1 MRHMTADP
9 EHSRRGSPEA
19 IMDSAGT
26 RESARRTTGRSVFLL
41 ALATAVMG
49 CSDDPTEPEIQ
60 DDLLEPPVGM
70 VVSNP
75 VGMVVGAS
83 DVSMGGVPRSSAAD
97 VRLIYVSA
105 RPGTF
110 PDAESI
116 TITNVSSGESTAVTP
131 VDGGFDPVALA
142 AEAGDELRTDVQL
155 TGGGTIAYATYVP
168 EHKRPRVV
176 RTIPPNG
183 ATEVVLS
190 VAVTVVFSE
199 PVDGNSLGQGGV
211 ELRNDGVPVEGTVEW
226 SEDRLRAWFISAE
239 PLEAETAYHLVITT
253 SVLDLQGD
261 PLEEEVESSFTT
273 ASGIL
278 SVSTGEYHACVL
290 LADGEVVCWGDNFYG
305 QCGWPAADEV
315 LPPQLV
321 PTSLRFT
328 SITVGGLHTCGVTVH
343 GEAYCWGWNGWGQL
357 GDGTATDSDVPV
369 LVADDLHF
377 RSLSSYSHHT
387 CGVTDDGHAYC
398 WGRDDY
404 HQLGPVPGESCILN
418 GGSWPCSKT
427 PLPVGVGLKSLSV
440 GGLFTCAITIDGT
453 AQCWGGDHI
462 GQLGTDSDSQIETCS
477 GYRCTGARRPVSGGY
492 TFVQMSSGW
501 GHTCAV
507 TPDGAAYCWGN
518 NNFGSLG
525 AGFSSYNL
533 RQATPLAVVGGHTF
547 LSVAAGG
554 DHTCAIT
561 TEGAALCWGQNE
573 FGKLGIGDPVNKAP
587 EPMAVDAID
596 HFVGAPDASGSYS
609 CAITAEGTVY
619 CWGNNTFGQLGH
631 DPASLEMSYSP
642 VLVPLR

>member
-49 CSDDPTEPEIQ
+49 CSDDPTEPDIQ

-70 VVSNP
+70 TVSNP

-97 VRLIYVSA
+97 APLIYVSA

-116 TITNVSSGESTAVTP
+116 TITNVSSGESTTVTP

-142 AEAGDELRTDVQL
+142 AETGDELRTDVQFAD
-155 TGGGTIAYATYVP
+155 GEVVAYVTYVP
-168 EHKRPRVV
+168 ERKRPRVV

-199 PVDGNSLGQGGV
+199 PVDGNSLGQGGL
-211 ELRNDGVPVEGTVEW
+211 ELRKDGVPVEGTVDW
-226 SEDRLRAWFISAE
+226 NEDRLWAWFNPAE
-239 PLEAETAYHLVITT
+239 PLEAETTYNLVVTT
-253 SVLDLQGD
+253 NVSDLQGD
-261 PLEEEVESSFTT
+261 VLEEEVESSFTT
-273 ASGIL
+273 AGGIL
-278 SVSTGEYHACVL
+278 SVTAGEYHTCVL
-290 LADGEVVCWGDNFYG
+290 LAEGEVVCWGDNTFG
-305 QCGWPAADEV
+305 QCGRPATVEV

-328 SITVGGLHTCGVTVH
+328 SITAGGVHTCGVTVH

-357 GDGTATDSDVPV
+357 GDGTGTDSHTPLPV
-369 LVADDLHF
+369 AGDLHF

-387 CGVTDDGHAYC
+387 CGVSDDGHAYC
-398 WGRDDY
+398 WGRNDY
-404 HQLGPVPGESCILN
+404 HQLGPVPGESCDLN
-418 GGSWPCSKT
+418 GGLWPCSRT
-427 PLPVGVGLKSLSV
+427 PLPVGRGFKSVSV
-440 GGLFTCAITIDGT
+440 GGLFTCAITTNGT

-462 GQLGTDSDSQIETCS
+462 GQLGTDSDANIQTCS
-477 GYRCTGARRPVSGGY
+477 GYRCTGSPRPISGGHVL
-492 TFVQMSSGW
+492 VQMSSGW

-507 TPDGAAYCWGN
+507 TQDGAAYCWGN
-518 NNFGSLG
+518 NNWGSLG
-525 AGFSSYNL
+525 AGFSSYNE
-533 RQATPLAVVGGHTF
+533 RQAMPLAVVGGHTF
-547 LSVAAGG
+547 EAVAAGT

-561 TEGAALCWGQNE
+561 TGGQAFCWGRNE
-573 FGKLGIGDPVNKAP
+573 FGQLGAGPIGFASS
-587 EPMAVDAID
+587 EPTAVAGLQDFA
-596 HFVGAPDASGSYS
+596 GTPAASGLYS
-609 CAITAEGTVY
+609 CAMTAEEDVY
-619 CWGNNTFGQLGH
+619 CWGHNGFGQLGH
-631 DPASLEMSYSP
+631 DPASLETSDIP
-642 VLVPLR
+642 VLVPLW